1 MYNGTRGGEDNKY
14 YELFRKYLHDIR
26 NMKTLDKE
34 MLNNIRSMTNEEKM
48 YIIIALNDVLENM
61 NTLLD

>member
-1 MYNGTRGGEDNKY
+1 MERGGGEDNKY

>member
-1 MYNGTRGGEDNKY
+1 
-14 YELFRKYLHDIR
+14 
-26 NMKTLDKE
+26 MKTLDKE

-61 NTLLD
+61 NILLD

>member
-1 MYNGTRGGEDNKY
+1 MYNGTGGEDNK